1 MAENFRIK
9 QQTANGQLVIHPE
22 TNADVVLETETK
34 KVMTAAERTKL
45 SGIESNAQANV
56 IEEIKVNGKK
66 VTPSGK
72 SVNITI
78 DTTNYIPVTDK
89 GANGGVATLGSD
101 GKVPSSQLPS
111 YVDDVLEADSK
122 SKFPTTGE
130 TGKIYVAKDTNL
142 TYRWSGTAYIEIS
155 PSLALGENSSTAY
168 PGDKGKANA
177 TAIDALKTRTTAIE
191 TKNTNQDTEITNIK
205 NGTTK
210 VAKAGTA
217 DTATT
222 ATTATSA
229 GKLSTAHKIALSGDA
244 TGSVAFDGSADK
256 TISLALANTGVTA
269 GTYSVVEV
277 DAKGRALK
285 GGTILEIG
293 AADQTAP
300 SNSLAIGGLFLEKI

>member
-45 SGIESNAQANV
+45 AGIASNAQVNV
-56 IEEIKVNGKK
+56 IEEIKVNGTK

-78 DTTNYIPVTDK
+78 NTTKYIPVTDK
-89 GANGGVATLGSD
+89 GAKGGVATLGSD
-101 GKVPSSQLPS
+101 GKVPSAQLPS

-155 PSLALGENSSTAY
+155 PSLALGETSATAY

-177 TAIDALKTRTTAIE
+177 DAITALKTRATAVE
-191 TKNTNQDTEITNIK
+191 TKNTSQDTEITNIK
-205 NGTTK
+205 DGTTK

-229 GKLSTAHKIALSGDA
+229 GKLSTARKIALSGDA

-269 GTYSVVEV
+269 GTYSVIEV

-293 AADQTAP
+293 AAEQTAP

>member
-1 MAENFRIK
+1 MADNFRIK

-22 TNADVVLETETK
+22 TNADVVLETDNK
-34 KVMTAAERTKL
+34 KIMTTAERTKL
-45 SGIESNAQANV
+45 AGIASNAQVNV
-56 IEEIKVNGKK
+56 IEEIKVNGTK

-78 DTTNYIPVTDK
+78 DTTNYIPATDK

-130 TGKIYVAKDTNL
+130 SGKIYVAKDTNL

-155 PSLALGENSSTAY
+155 PSLALGETSSTAY

-177 TAIDALKTRTTAIE
+177 DAVAGLKTRVSSVE
-191 TKNTNQDTEITNIK
+191 TKSKSLNTEISNIK
-205 NGTTK
+205 DGTTTVK
-210 VAKAGTA
+210 NARLAQGALYADAAYKFDKARNI
-217 DTATT
+217 
-222 ATTATSA
+222 S
-229 GKLSTAHKIALSGDA
+229 LSGDV
-244 TGSVAFDGSADK
+244 TGSASSDFSSDVS
-256 TISLALANTGVTA
+256 ISLSLANTGVTA
-269 GTYSVVEV
+269 GTYSVLQV

-293 AADQTAP
+293 AANQTAP
-300 SNSLAIGGLFLEKI
+300 SNSLAIGGLFFQKI

>member
-45 SGIESNAQANV
+45 AGIASNAQVNV
-56 IEEIKVNGKK
+56 IEEIKVNGTK

-72 SVNITI
+72 SVNIAI
-78 DTTNYIPVTDK
+78 DATDRIASTEK
-89 GANGGVATLGSD
+89 GQPNGVASLGAD
-101 GKVPSSQLPS
+101 GKVPSAQLPS
-111 YVDDVLEADSK
+111 YVDDVLEYDSK
-122 SKFPTTGE
+122 SKFPATGE
-130 TGKIYVAKDTNL
+130 TGKIYVTKDTNL
-142 TYRWSGTAYIEIS
+142 TYRWSGTAYVEIS
-155 PSLALGENSSTAY
+155 ASLALGENSATAY

-177 TAIDALKTRTTAIE
+177 DAITALKTRATAIE
-191 TKNTNQDTEITNIK
+191 TKDTNQDTEITNIK

-217 DTATT
+217 DTATA

-229 GKLSTAHKIALSGDA
+229 GKLSTARKIALSGDA
-244 TGSVAFDGSADK
+244 TGSATFDGSADK
-256 TISLALANTGVTA
+256 TISLSLANTGVTA
-269 GTYSVVEV
+269 GTYSVIEV

-293 AADQTAP
+293 GADQTAP
-300 SNSLAIGGLFLEKI
+300 SNNLAIGGLFLEKI

>member
-45 SGIESNAQANV
+45 AGIASNAQVNV
-56 IEEIKVNGKK
+56 IEEIKVNGTK

-78 DTTNYIPVTDK
+78 NTTNYIPVTDK
-89 GANGGVATLGSD
+89 GAKGGVATLGSD
-101 GKVPSSQLPS
+101 GKVPSAQLPS

-155 PSLALGENSSTAY
+155 PSLALGETSATAY

-177 TAIDALKTRTTAIE
+177 DAITALKTRATAVE
-191 TKNTNQDTEITNIK
+191 TKNTSQDTEITNIK
-205 NGTTK
+205 DGTTK

-229 GKLSTAHKIALSGDA
+229 GKLSTARKIALSGDA

-269 GTYSVVEV
+269 GTYSVIEV

-293 AADQTAP
+293 AAEQTAP